1 MLMNS
6 GKAIV
11 VGDDIDTDV
20 IAPGPYL
27 HMGIQEI
34 LKHSFEAIEKDFYK
48 KVSPGDVLFAG
59 ENFGC
64 GSSREQAVI
73 VIKEMGITAIVA
85 KSYSRLF
92 FRNAVNNGLYV
103 IESDQIEEVKDGHV
117 IMYSFEDG
125 IKIFDDELKK
135 NLGVKKIDGPP
146 LEILKAG
153 GLLNFGKLKKF

>member
-1 MLMNS
+1 MNS

-11 VGDDIDTDV
+11 LGDDIDTDV

-27 HMGIQEI
+27 HMGIEEI
-34 LKHSFEAIEKDFYK
+34 LRHSFEAISKDFYK

-73 VIKEMGITAIVA
+73 VIKEMGIGAIVA

-92 FRNAVNNGLYV
+92 FRNAINNGLYV
-103 IESDQIEEVKDGHV
+103 LESNQIEGVKDGHV
-117 IMYSFEDG
+117 IRYSFEDQ
-125 IKIFDDELKK
+125 IMVFDENLKK
-135 NLGVKKIDGPP
+135 NLNVKKIDGPP
-146 LEILKAG
+146 LEILRAG
-153 GLLNFGKLKKF
+153 GLLNFGKIKKF